1 MTSHQAIRSAMRRR
15 HLTQRRVAAM
25 VGISEAY
32 LSQILSG
39 KRTPSTVERR
49 IFRACG
55 ITDIRRIK

>member
-1 MTSHQAIRSAMRRR
+1 MRRR